1 MSTNGSIHPDYG
13 RQFQAMTEFRSGYI
27 STRLAVQPSP
37 LYKRNGGKKKDGS
50 LLFLYPALWLT
61 WMALLLYSGKARD
74 NYLLPFTSP
83 GVEFLNDISENIITT
98 IILWFVP
105 GQQGTV
111 CCHILHY
118 QRAHRSTWWSEYH
131 HVTLVNITILQS
143 QHKVLN
149 RKYSLIGIIC
159 LNSAK
164 QVIIE

>member
-13 RQFQAMTEFRSGYI
+13 RQFQARTEFRSGHI

-37 LYKRNGGKKKDGS
+37 LYKRNGEKRKTAAFYFCILPSDW
-50 LLFLYPALWLT
+50 PEW
-61 WMALLLYSGKARD
+61 LYSSIQVKLYD

-111 CCHILHY
+111 RCHILHY

-131 HVTLVNITILQS
+131 HITLVNITILQS
-143 QHKVLN
+143 QHKVSN
-149 RKYSLIGIIC
+149 GKYGLIGI
-159 LNSAK
+159 N
-164 QVIIE
+164 V